1 MMHLLIYLFIYIPH
15 LSKNELECVYINI
28 GSIIVKKKP
37 SSLKLTIK
45 TMLQWYN
52 FNGNYI
58 KLHMQLDY
66 MYN

>member
-1 MMHLLIYLFIYIPH
+1 M
-15 LSKNELECVYINI
+15 S
-28 GSIIVKKKP
+28 SIIVKKKP

-52 FNGNYI
+52 FNGKLL